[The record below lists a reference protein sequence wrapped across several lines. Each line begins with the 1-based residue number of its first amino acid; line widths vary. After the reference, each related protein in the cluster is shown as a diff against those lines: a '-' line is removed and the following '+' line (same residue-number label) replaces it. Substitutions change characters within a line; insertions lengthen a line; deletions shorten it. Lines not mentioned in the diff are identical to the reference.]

1 MSHRV
6 RTLIPY
12 LDYTLLTKSKVLPK
26 EKLFTAKTVSSRGG
40 KTPCATL
47 SKKLGAPSYGIL
59 VETVINTLLENEC
72 KLQCLETIKKEL
84 SNDLQKY
91 WKEGEWQSVRDLINN
106 HFLIKPCIQVELVN
120 SNKDYCIE
128 GHPDLLSD
136 DCVYDIKTTGRFGAM
151 RTDTIFQ
158 LLSYYCLCQLSNLKV
173 TKIGLVLPLQHLIV
187 TYDLS
192 SWKWQPFYK
201 ELENT
206 ITLKKNRE
214 DGYNANIFDQL
225 TFISL
230 LNTRVGN
237 HCRIENLHEYANKL
251 PALQFFLSGNQ
262 TSKIKYTEK
271 FVKDIKNAIELNN
284 VPVFIHS
291 PYILNLSHP
300 GKGQGTREE
309 DNESYERYDY
319 GGWTFKCL
327 DEIFQ
332 FAKKTGIKGV
342 VIHCGK
348 LPPGNSRLREFP
360 NDKSYCGKRKG
371 EEYYKCVFRMW
382 CSVIYCARFASEE
395 CKLIIE
401 TSSGQGGEILC
412 SPEELGNFYLSLPD
426 DTRKNVGICVD
437 TCHTFSCNYDPYEF
451 IAILYS
457 MEVPIDL
464 IHYND
469 SAVKKGARK
478 DRHACIG
485 KGYIGFESLY
495 KVLEFAI
502 EHNIPLVR
510 E

>member
-6 RTLIPY
+6 RTLIPH
-12 LDYTLLTKSKVLPK
+12 LDYGLLTKNKILPK
-26 EKLFTAKTVSSRGG
+26 EKLFTSKTVPSRGG
-40 KTPCATL
+40 KTPCVKL
-47 SKKLGAPSYGIL
+47 SKTLGASSYGIL
-59 VETVINTLLENEC
+59 VEDIINTLLQNKC
-72 KLQCLETIKKEL
+72 DLQSLEIVRSEL
-84 SNDLQKY
+84 SFDLQKY
-91 WKEGEWQSVRDLINN
+91 LKIDEWKCVRDLIHN
-106 HFLIKPCIQVELVN
+106 HFPVAPQIQVELV
-120 SNKDYCIE
+120 DGQIE
-128 GHPDLLSD
+128 GHPDLLSE
-136 DCVYDIKTTGRFGAM
+136 DCVYDIKTTGRFGVM
-151 RTDTIFQ
+151 RTSTIFQ
-158 LLSYYCLCQLSNLKV
+158 LLSYYCLCQSTKLKV
-173 TKIGLVLPLQHLIV
+173 TKIGLVLPLQNLIV

-192 SWKWQPFYK
+192 KWRWRPFYE
-201 ELENT
+201 ELKKT
-206 ITLKKNRE
+206 ITLKHEK
-214 DGYNANIFDQL
+214 DAGWGITIFDQL
-225 TFISL
+225 SFMAL
-230 LNTRVGN
+230 VKKHVGS
-237 HCRIENLHEYANKL
+237 HCRIENLHEYTKVL

-271 FVKDIKNAIELNN
+271 FVKDTKNAIEINK

-309 DNESYERYDY
+309 DHHSYEKYDY

-327 DEIFQ
+327 DDIFQ
-332 FAKKTGIKGV
+332 FAKKTNIKGV

-348 LPPGNSRLREFP
+348 R
-360 NDKSYCGKRKG
+360 CG
-371 EEYYKCVFRMW
+371 EEYYACVFRMW
-382 CSVIYCARFASEE
+382 CSVLYCARFATEE

-426 DTRKNVGICVD
+426 ETRKHVGVCVD
-437 TCHTFSCNYDPYEF
+437 TCHTFSSGYDPYEF

-457 MEVPIDL
+457 MDVPIDL

-469 SAVKKGARK
+469 SAVKKGAKK
-478 DRHACIG
+478 DRHERIG